1 MKAISMCTMLLMNEF
16 LKVIHSIK
24 NLDIKPIIS
33 YEHEHE
39 IKENKQNDNFDF
51 QLDSDDDKHTKSIDK
66 EHHSQENVE
75 EQHNRNS
82 EQLNDKVFDND
93 NNFEY
98 QEDNYSD
105 VQDVDHKH
113 PNEPDEDNVSHHQES
128 FQKDSS
134 PNISDHIKDLD
145 NPPVGSN
152 YELNKSPLNVEEPH
166 DEQER

>member
-1 MKAISMCTMLLMNEF
+1 MKAISMRTMLQKNEF
-16 LKVIHSIK
+16 LKVIQSIK
-24 NLDIKPIIS
+24 ILDIKPIIS
-33 YEHEHE
+33 YEHE

-51 QLDSDDDKHTKSIDK
+51 QLDSDDDKHTKCIDK

-82 EQLNDKVFDND
+82 KQLNDKVFDN
-93 NNFEY
+93 
-98 QEDNYSD
+98 DNYSD

-128 FQKDSS
+128 FQKYSA

-145 NPPVGSN
+145 NPLVGSN
-152 YELNKSPLNVEEPH
+152 Y
-166 DEQER
+166 